1 MGCSR
6 LSSGVRWGLAAVLAA
21 VAAGAAGAVVLDRTT
36 AGRALALNWMLD
48 RLQPLLDGTI
58 QVGSVGPGGIWGG
71 ATLRE
76 LVVLNGQGRPV
87 ATVDSVRARYSLRGL
102 LGGAPAIADLRL
114 WSPVVVDEP
123 GPDGRSRL
131 AAVFAPGR
139 VQGDVGGP
147 DDDGVASRPR
157 FAIHGARIHDGAL
170 VLRNATGDERRL
182 EGIEAELASI
192 VFAPEQGK
200 AFAAE
205 VDSLTAVYLLED
217 ARLAVAV
224 AEAAAEGTANEI
236 VLAADRFRLPSS
248 VAAGRA
254 SARQDENGRWSVVLE
269 VEQAR
274 SALADFAWL
283 DFVAK
288 RLEGGLAQGVATGA
302 WRLESGPDGLALD
315 AIGGAVEWDGGRMA
329 LSGGV
334 SWDGSASGSAAAAP
348 RFRELRTVAESV
360 DVHAAAQ
367 LLPPVT
373 AARLRETEAQVV
385 SGELVVDGAP
395 DSLVVAAS
403 LVLLGGPGSDT
414 LALATGSGTVLGNYR
429 SVRDLALDATFG
441 DYRLARALHPRFP
454 WAGPGRV
461 AIWATGDLPTGMEV
475 RVSATRSAAPPPLP
489 SPPLA
494 PTVGVLDS
502 VSFAGTLYGTEEV
515 AVVEG
520 EATAAPLALASL
532 ERLWPGPVRLA
543 GPDFSA
549 VSGTVAV
556 SGPLER
562 LRMAAELT
570 TPAGPVAAEGEV
582 SLLDPTAGYDLSI
595 SARDFRLSE
604 LAPGVPGPAVLSGTA
619 RVVGTGASLDSMRGA
634 VAVALGLSTV
644 GPVQV
649 DTLAARA
656 RVGDDGLLH
665 VESFVARASG
675 FDLTSDGGSLGF
687 APGTASNA
695 EGVVVGVSS
704 PSIRPLRPLFMGENL
719 VAWDELSSIEQG
731 FMIETD
737 GVNPDTFPD
746 ARDIRFDGSA
756 EGKLL
761 LRGTLGD
768 LTASLSVTARE
779 LAYGPHSVG
788 MLKVDGDARGLRILP
803 PEPEPGSATNAPAP
817 PITLSGTVEAA
828 DSVVLG
834 ERRFAS
840 VRVEGAYSLDG
851 AGRAQVRVHRADGES
866 YQAQASIRVEG
877 DRGRVDLDR
886 LVLQFDDL
894 RWNLQSPAQIVWSPE
909 AVVVHDF
916 GLVRPGGNGLRLHAD
931 GRLALRD
938 GASEFAL
945 ETTGLDLALVGRL
958 LQLEAPPIGIA
969 QAEVRVGGTADAPRW
984 DGFARIENAALG
996 ALRFDSV
1003 SAEGSYAGRTMNVQA
1018 GWWTGARETLAVAGD
1033 VPLDLRFA
1041 AEDRVPDELID
1052 LEIAADSF
1060 PLALVLGAVNGLEEV
1075 NGILAGGVRLRGTRA
1090 ALSPDGKIRVEGGA
1104 GLVEAL
1110 GVRLSSGDMEMALSP
1125 DGMVRVDGS
1134 LESGGGSV
1142 QVRGVVDASQPLNPA
1157 FDLAFWPRGLQVVNR
1172 RDMEAAVTGD
1182 AVTLTGSYTAPF
1194 VEGTLEVDGGTV
1206 YLEEFQRSAEMLS
1219 FYDRN
1224 LFEAA
1229 TEGAGPDAVAVG
1241 RNPFLANLRVLVEM
1255 HVGRGNWLR
1264 SREMNIETEGDLTV
1278 TFDRQRNELILY
1290 GAVEVV
1296 RGSYTGLP
1304 RPFAMTEGEFE
1315 FPGTPGF
1322 DPNVSVTAESRLR
1335 SREGQPIVVTADISG
1350 PLNSLRLELAS
1361 DAGPGVTE
1369 GDIYSYLLT
1378 GQPQSA
1384 GQARVD
1390 AGVNLL
1396 VGRVANQIGN
1406 LLAPQLSLDQLSVSQ
1421 AELSQAA
1428 ATIGASSLQVE
1439 FGRYVRDNVF
1449 LKGVYQRGYCAD
1461 PTLPVNSG
1469 GARVEVEMPR
1479 DVTLEGFFENRCT
1492 REGLRG
1498 LGGLSLDRAWIWG
1511 LSFFRD
1517 WGY

>member
-1 MGCSR
+1 MGRSR
-6 LSSGVRWGLAAVLAA
+6 LSSGVRWGFAAVLAA
-21 VAAGAAGAVVLDRTT
+21 VAAGAGGAVVLDRTT

-76 LVVLNGQGRPV
+76 LVVLDGQGRPV

-123 GPDGRSRL
+123 RPDGRSRL

-139 VQGDVGGP
+139 GQDNGGGSP
-147 DDDGVASRPR
+147 DDNGGASQPW
-157 FAIHGARIHDGAL
+157 FAIHGARIHDGA
-170 VLRNATGDERRL
+170 VTLRNASGDERRL

-315 AIGGAVEWDGGRMA
+315 AIGGAVEWDGGRVA

-334 SWDGSASGSAAAAP
+334 SWAESASGSTAASP

-367 LLPPVT
+367 LLPAVA

-403 LVLLGGPGSDT
+403 LVLLGIPGSDT
-414 LALATGSGTVLGNYR
+414 LAVASGHGTVLGSLR

-454 WAGPGRV
+454 WAGPGRA

-489 SPPLA
+489 SPPFA

-502 VSFAGTLYGTEEV
+502 VSFAGTLYGAEEV

-520 EATAAPLALASL
+520 EVAAAPLALAGL

-582 SLLDPTAGYDLSI
+582 SLLDPTSGYDLSI

-604 LAPGVPGPAVLSGTA
+604 LAPGVPGPAVVSGTA
-619 RVVGTGASLDSMRGA
+619 RVVGTGANLDSMRGA
-634 VAVALGLSTV
+634 VAVALGPSTV

-649 DTLAARA
+649 DTLAARV

-695 EGVVVGVSS
+695 QGVVVGVSS

-737 GVNPDTFPD
+737 GVNPDT
-746 ARDIRFDGSA
+746 RDRFDGSA
-756 EGKLL
+756 EGELL

-768 LTASLSVTARE
+768 LTTSLSVTARD

-788 MLKVDGDARGLRILP
+788 VLKVDGDARGLRILP

-817 PITLSGTVEAA
+817 PITFSGTVEAA

-851 AGRAQVRVHRADGES
+851 TGRAQVSVHRADGES

-877 DRGRVDLDR
+877 NSGRVDLDR
-886 LVLQFDDL
+886 MVLQFDDL

-938 GASEFAL
+938 GASEFVL

-958 LQLEAPPIGIA
+958 LQLEDPPIGIA
-969 QAEVRVGGTADAPRW
+969 QAAVQVGGTADAPRW

-1018 GWWTGARETLAVAGD
+1018 GWWTGARKTLSVAGD

-1041 AEDRVPDELID
+1041 AEDRVPDEPID
-1052 LEIAADSF
+1052 LEIATDSF

-1075 NGILAGGVRLRGTRA
+1075 DGILAGDVRLRGTRT
-1090 ALSPDGKIRVEGGA
+1090 ALSPDGKIRVEGGT

-1110 GVRLSSGDMEMALSP
+1110 GVRLSSGDVEMTLIP
-1125 DGMVRVDGS
+1125 DGKVSVTGS
-1134 LESGGGSV
+1134 LESGGGTV
-1142 QVRGVVDASQPLNPA
+1142 QVEGVVVASQPLDPE

-1182 AVTLTGSYTAPF
+1182 AVTLTGFYTAPF
-1194 VEGTLEVDGGTV
+1194 VEGTLKVDGGTV
-1206 YLEEFQRSAEMLS
+1206 YLEEFQRSAETLS
-1219 FYDRN
+1219 FYDRS

-1390 AGVNLL
+1390 AGVKLL

-1511 LSFFRD
+1511 FSFFRD

>member
-1 MGCSR
+1 MGRSR

-76 LVVLNGQGRPV
+76 LVVLDGQGRPV
-87 ATVDSVRARYSLRGL
+87 TTVDSVRARYSLRGL

-139 VQGDVGGP
+139 GQDNGGGS

-170 VLRNATGDERRL
+170 VLRNAAGDERRL
-182 EGIEAELASI
+182 EGIEAELESI
-192 VFAPEQGK
+192 DLAPQRGK
-200 AFAAE
+200 DYAAE
-205 VDSLTAVYLLED
+205 IDSLTAVYLLED

-224 AEAAAEGTANEI
+224 AGAVAEGTAKEI
-236 VLAADRFRLPSS
+236 VVAAERVRLPSS

-254 SARQDENGRWSVVLE
+254 AARRDENGRWSVVLE

-315 AIGGAVEWDGGRMA
+315 AIDGAVEWDGGRVA
-329 LSGGV
+329 LAGGV
-334 SWDGSASGSAAAAP
+334 SWAESASGSTAASP

-360 DVHAAAQ
+360 DAGTAAR
-367 LLPPVT
+367 LLSPIA

-385 SGELVVDGAP
+385 SGELVVNGAP
-395 DSLVVAAS
+395 DSLVVEAS
-403 LVLLGGPGSDT
+403 LVLLGDPGSDT
-414 LALATGSGTVLGNYR
+414 LAVASGSGTVLGNYR

-461 AIWATGDLPTGMEV
+461 AIWATGDLPTGMRV
-475 RVSATRSAAPPPLP
+475 RASATRSAAPPPLP

-494 PTVGVLDS
+494 LAVGLRDS
-502 VSFAGTLYGTEEV
+502 VAFAGTLYGTEEV

-520 EATAAPLALASL
+520 EVAAAPLALAGL
-532 ERLWPGPVRLA
+532 ERLWPGAVR
-543 GPDFSA
+543 
-549 VSGTVAV
+549 GTVAV

-562 LRMAAELT
+562 LRVAAELT
-570 TPAGPVAAEGEV
+570 TPAGPVAAEGEI
-582 SLLDPTAGYDLSI
+582 SLLDPTAGYDLSFF
-595 SARDFRLSE
+595 ARDLRLSE
-604 LAPGVPGPAVLSGTA
+604 LVPGVPGPAVLSGTA
-619 RVVGTGASLDSMRGA
+619 SVVGSGASLDSIRGT
-634 VAVALGLSTV
+634 VAVALGPSTV

-649 DTLAARA
+649 DTLEARA
-656 RVGDDGLLH
+656 RVGEDGLFH
-665 VESFVARASG
+665 VESIVARAGG
-675 FDLTSDGGSLGF
+675 FDLRSNGGSLGF

-695 EGVVVGVSS
+695 QGVVVGVSS
-704 PSIRPLRPLFMGENL
+704 PSIRPLQPLFMGENL
-719 VAWDELSSIEQG
+719 VVWDELSSIEQG

-756 EGKLL
+756 EGELL

-768 LTASLSVTARE
+768 LTASLSVTARD
-779 LAYGPHSVG
+779 LAYGPHSFGV
-788 MLKVDGDARGLRILP
+788 LKVDGDARGLRILP
-803 PEPEPGSATNAPAP
+803 LNPTTDAPAP
-817 PITLSGTVEAA
+817 PIALSGTVEAA

-916 GLVRPGGNGLRLHAD
+916 GLVRPGGDGLRLHAD

-938 GASEFAL
+938 GASEFVL

-958 LQLEAPPIGIA
+958 LQLEDPPIGIA
-969 QAEVRVGGTADAPRW
+969 QAEVRVGGTAEAPRW
-984 DGFARIENAALG
+984 DGLARIENAALG

-1041 AEDRVPDELID
+1041 AEDRVTDEPID

-1075 NGILAGGVRLRGTRA
+1075 DGILAGGVRLRGTRT
-1090 ALSPDGKIRVEGGA
+1090 ALSPDGKIRIEGGT

-1110 GVRLSSGDMEMALSP
+1110 GVRLSSGDVEMTLIP
-1125 DGMVRVDGS
+1125 DGKVSVKGS
-1134 LESGGGSV
+1134 LESGGGTVRV
-1142 QVRGVVDASQPLNPA
+1142 QGVVNASQPLDPA

-1182 AVTLTGSYTAPF
+1182 SVTLTGSYTAPF

-1219 FYDRN
+1219 FYDRS

>member
-1 MGCSR
+1 MGRSR

-58 QVGSVGPGGIWGG
+58 QVGSVGQGGIWGG

-76 LVVLNGQGRPV
+76 LVVLDGQGRPV

-102 LGGAPAIADLRL
+102 LGGAPAVADLRL

-123 GPDGRSRL
+123 RPDGRSRL

-139 VQGDVGGP
+139 GQDNGGGSP
-147 DDDGVASRPR
+147 DDDRVASRPR
-157 FAIHGARIHDGAL
+157 FAIHGARIHDGTL

-182 EGIEAELASI
+182 EGIEAELESI
-192 VFAPEQGK
+192 DLAPQRGK
-200 AFAAE
+200 DYAAE
-205 VDSLTAVYLLED
+205 IDSLTAVYLLED

-224 AEAAAEGTANEI
+224 AGAAAEGTAKEI
-236 VLAADRFRLPSS
+236 VVAAERVRLPSS
-248 VAAGRA
+248 VATGRA
-254 SARQDENGRWSVVLE
+254 AARLDENGRWSVVLE

-315 AIGGAVEWDGGRMA
+315 AIDGAVEWDGGRMV

-334 SWDGSASGSAAAAP
+334 SWDGSASGSAVAAP

-367 LLPPVT
+367 LLPPVA

-461 AIWATGDLPTGMEV
+461 AIWATGDLPTGMRV
-475 RVSATRSAAPPPLP
+475 RASATRSAAPPPLP

-494 PTVGVLDS
+494 LAVGLRDS
-502 VSFAGTLYGTEEV
+502 VSFAGTLYGAEEV

-520 EATAAPLALASL
+520 EVAAAPLALAGL
-532 ERLWPGPVRLA
+532 ERLWPGAVR
-543 GPDFSA
+543 
-549 VSGTVAV
+549 GTVAV

-562 LRMAAELT
+562 LRVAAELT
-570 TPAGPVAAEGEV
+570 TPAGPVAAEGEI
-582 SLLDPTAGYDLSI
+582 SLLDPTAGYDLSFF
-595 SARDFRLSE
+595 ARDLRLSE
-604 LAPGVPGPAVLSGTA
+604 LVPGVPGPAVLSGTA
-619 RVVGTGASLDSMRGA
+619 SVVGSGASLDSIRGT
-634 VAVALGLSTV
+634 VAVALGPSTV

-649 DTLAARA
+649 DTLEARA
-656 RVGDDGLLH
+656 RVGEDGLFH
-665 VESFVARASG
+665 VESIVARAGG
-675 FDLTSDGGSLGF
+675 FDLRSDGGSLGF

-695 EGVVVGVSS
+695 QGVVVGVSS
-704 PSIRPLRPLFMGENL
+704 PSIRPLQPLFMGENL
-719 VAWDELSSIEQG
+719 VVWDELSSIEQG

-756 EGKLL
+756 EGELL

-768 LTASLSVTARE
+768 LTASLSVTARD
-779 LAYGPHSVG
+779 LAYGPHSFGV
-788 MLKVDGDARGLRILP
+788 LKVDGDARGLRILP
-803 PEPEPGSATNAPAP
+803 LDPTTDAPAP
-817 PITLSGTVEAA
+817 PIALSGTVEAA

-916 GLVRPGGNGLRLHAD
+916 GLVRPGGDGLRLHAD

-938 GASEFAL
+938 GASEFVL

-958 LQLEAPPIGIA
+958 LQLEDPPIGIA
-969 QAEVRVGGTADAPRW
+969 QAEVRVGGTAEAPRW
-984 DGFARIENAALG
+984 DGLARIENAALG

-1018 GWWTGARETLAVAGD
+1018 GWWTGARETLAVAGA

-1041 AEDRVPDELID
+1041 AEDRVTDEPID

-1075 NGILAGGVRLRGTRA
+1075 DGILAGGVRLRGTRA
-1090 ALSPDGKIRVEGGA
+1090 ALSPDGKIRVEGGT

-1110 GVRLSSGDMEMALSP
+1110 GVRLSSGDVEMALSP

-1142 QVRGVVDASQPLNPA
+1142 QVRGVVDASQPLDPA

>member
-1 MGCSR
+1 MGRSR

-76 LVVLNGQGRPV
+76 LVVLDGQGRPV

-131 AAVFAPGR
+131 AAVFAPR
-139 VQGDVGGP
+139 RAQGDVGTP
-147 DDDGVASRPR
+147 DDGGDGASRPR

-192 VFAPEQGK
+192 DFAPQQGK
-200 AFAAE
+200 NFAAE

-217 ARLAVAV
+217 ARLTVAV
-224 AEAAAEGTANEI
+224 AGAAAEGAAKEI
-236 VLAADRFRLPSS
+236 VVAAERVRLPSS
-248 VAAGRA
+248 VAAVRA
-254 SARQDENGRWSVVLE
+254 AARRDENGRWSVVLE

-283 DFVAK
+283 DVVAK
-288 RLEGGLAQGVATGA
+288 RLEGGLAPGVATGA
-302 WRLESGPDGLALD
+302 WRFEVGPDGLALD
-315 AIGGAVEWDGGRMA
+315 AIGGAVEWNGGRVA

-334 SWDGSASGSAAAAP
+334 SWAGSASGSATASP

-360 DVHAAAQ
+360 DADAAAR
-367 LLPPVT
+367 LLPPVA

-385 SGELVVDGAP
+385 SGELVVDGAT
-395 DSLVVAAS
+395 DSLVLTAS

-414 LALATGSGTVLGNYR
+414 LAVASGSGTVLGSYR
-429 SVRDLALDATFG
+429 SVRNLAVDATIG

-454 WAGPGRV
+454 WAGPGRA
-461 AIWATGDLPTGMEV
+461 AIWATGDLPTGMQV
-475 RVSATRSAAPPPLP
+475 RASATRGAAPPPLP
-489 SPPLA
+489 SPPFA
-494 PTVGVLDS
+494 PAVGVLDS
-502 VSFAGTLYGTEEV
+502 VSFAGVLYGTEEV

-520 EATAAPLALASL
+520 EATAAPLALAGL
-532 ERLWPGPVRLA
+532 ERLWPGPVR
-543 GPDFSA
+543 
-549 VSGTVAV
+549 GTVAV
-556 SGPLER
+556 SGPLEQ
-562 LRMAAELT
+562 LRVAAELT

-582 SLLDPTAGYDLSI
+582 SLLDPTSGYDISI
-595 SARDFRLSE
+595 SAQDLRLSE
-604 LAPGVPGPAVLSGTA
+604 LAPGVPGPAVVSGAA
-619 RVVGTGASLDSMRGA
+619 RVVGTGANLDSMRGA
-634 VAVALGLSTV
+634 VAVALGPSTV

-649 DTLAARA
+649 DTLETRV

-665 VESFVARASG
+665 VESIVVRAGG

-737 GVNPDTFPD
+737 GVNPDTFPT

-756 EGKLL
+756 EGELL

-768 LTASLSVTARE
+768 LTASLSVAARE
-779 LAYGPHSVG
+779 LAYGPHSIGV
-788 MLKVDGDARGLRILP
+788 LKVDGEARGLRILP
-803 PEPEPGSATNAPAP
+803 PEPDPTTDAPAP
-817 PITLSGTVEAA
+817 PIALSGTVEAA

-851 AGRAQVRVHRADGES
+851 AGRAQVHVHRADGES
-866 YQAQASIRVEG
+866 YLAQASIRVEG
-877 DRGRVDLDR
+877 DGGHVDLDR
-886 LVLQFDDL
+886 LVLDFDDL
-894 RWNLQSPAQIVWSPE
+894 RWNLQGPAQIVWSPE

-916 GLVRPGGNGLRLHAD
+916 GLVRPGGDGLRLHAD

-938 GASEFAL
+938 GASEFVL

-958 LQLEAPPIGIA
+958 LQLEDPPKGVA

-1003 SAEGSYAGRTMNVQA
+1003 SAEGSYAGRRMNVQA
-1018 GWWTGARETLAVAGD
+1018 GWWTGARETLAVAGH

-1041 AEDRVPDELID
+1041 AEDRVPDEPID
-1052 LEIAADSF
+1052 LEIAADSLS
-1060 PLALVLGAVNGLEEV
+1060 LAPVLGAVNGLEEAD
-1075 NGILAGGVRLRGTRA
+1075 GILTGGVRLRGTRTA
-1090 ALSPDGKIRVEGGA
+1090 PSPTGSIRVEGGTA
-1104 GLVEAL
+1104 LLESL
-1110 GVRLSSGDMEMALSP
+1110 GVHLSSGDVEMALSP

-1134 LESGGGSV
+1134 LESGGGTV
-1142 QVRGVVDASQPLNPA
+1142 QVRGVVDASQPLDPA

-1206 YLEEFQRSAEMLS
+1206 YLEEFQRSAETLS
-1219 FYDRN
+1219 FYDRS